1 MDISLDGITRFSL
14 NQFTGRYM
22 LHFLARFTSY
32 VNVRMGNPSMFDVY
46 MDRKAKG
53 NTYDIEH
60 ILPDRFDDYAV
71 DFVDA
76 HEFQTWRQHVGND
89 IIDQRGHS
97 TRIGQNLLRE
107 RGDVFRLHCVVGE
120 QFRITGDRVQRRFQF
135 MRNVGGEFTAHLLCF
150 FLFRN
155 VKYEQNGSGDCFS
168 TEDWA
173 YVDLIAARVSS
184 KRLLHMFA
192 VSGTLQNVLQF
203 VSVVEQQ
210 DIFPDTVGGRFQYP
224 AGGRVDAQNGT
235 RFIEQDDAFAHM
247 AGRRLK
253 FISLPLQV

>member
-76 HEFQTWRQHVGND
+76 HEFQTWRQHVGNLL
-89 IIDQRGHS
+89 IL
-97 TRIGQNLLRE
+97 TRDKNRAYQDMIYQKKVE
-107 RGDVFRLHCVVGE
+107 CCAGDNILA
-120 QFRITGDRVQRRFQF
+120 QAL
-135 MRNVGGEFTAHLLCF
+135 NPTAYH
-150 FLFRN
+150 
-155 VKYEQNGSGDCFS
+155 
-168 TEDWA
+168 
-173 YVDLIAARVSS
+173 
-184 KRLLHMFA
+184 
-192 VSGTLQNVLQF
+192 
-203 VSVVEQQ
+203 
-210 DIFPDTVGGRFQYP
+210 IFG
-224 AGGRVDAQNGT
+224 
-235 RFIEQDDAFAHM
+235 
-247 AGRRLK
+247 
-253 FISLPLQV
+253 